1 MLFKNSNDL
10 RGLHCGS
17 DGKESACNS
26 GDVSSV
32 LGWGT
37 PGKVNGNPL
46 LFLALRVL
54 WTEESGGLQS
64 M

>member
-32 LGWGT
+32 LGWET
-37 PGKVNGNPL
+37 LGKVNGYPL
-46 LFLALRVL
+46 
-54 WTEESGGLQS
+54 
-64 M
+64 